1 VAIEKIH
8 VKQQTLNKTMLTD
21 LYSLIQDSN
30 FNSTTEEV
38 AQAISAL
45 SINGFSFI
53 LSLYSSSLFLVDN
66 LSTLSGTGALGFN
79 NYSPFF
85 IYHFSLLCCACFE

>member
-1 VAIEKIH
+1 MFGRTGGPLSRLKLERLDPDSTFSIFYHFFYPISSITFIWFRVAIEKIH
-8 VKQQTLNKTMLTD
+8 VKQQSLNKTMLTD

-45 SINGFSFI
+45 SINGF
-53 LSLYSSSLFLVDN
+53 
-66 LSTLSGTGALGFN
+66 
-79 NYSPFF
+79 
-85 IYHFSLLCCACFE
+85 